1 MPPAGVQNVLAKRLG
16 TRNALNNARCT
27 IKALQTLRTLN
38 EVAAARGVPME
49 KLLMPR
55 KKN

>member
-1 MPPAGVQNVLAKRLG
+1 MLAKRLG